1 MILQSL
7 ILTVFLA
14 TFATRAAVLGK
25 KIEFYLSALLDFI
38 PKGVNHDQ

>member
-25 KIEFYLSALLDFI
+25 KIEFVVACSCFTFVAVGKI
-38 PKGVNHDQ
+38 